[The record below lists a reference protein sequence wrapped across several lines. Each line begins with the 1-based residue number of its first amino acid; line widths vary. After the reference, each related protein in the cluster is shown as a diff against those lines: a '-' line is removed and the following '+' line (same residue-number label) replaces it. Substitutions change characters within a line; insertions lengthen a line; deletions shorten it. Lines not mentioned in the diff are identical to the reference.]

1 MKLTIPAPL
10 LVQLRNDLVKEDD
23 LERFAYLH
31 CGQLH
36 DDLLVSGYE
45 TVPDDNL
52 DVMERGA
59 CRPDIKVERN
69 HVASCI
75 DNGHIPVMTHSHP
88 FSTHPGFS
96 GIDVATMDDYRDWL
110 TGLYPDT
117 PFAFA
122 VIGTH
127 GLETTAYNAE
137 QAEFV
142 DLPVDVLG
150 AWTLDNAW
158 TVSTDPTVTGN
169 EASTELDVDR
179 YDRNI
184 RAITEDGQHELATTA
199 VGIVGCGGIGSLL
212 CEELARLG
220 VQDFTLIDPDI
231 VEASNL
237 PRLYGTYDHHV
248 GRPKV
253 EVMKEF
259 LWRLQPDAN
268 VETVQER
275 VEDASNQL
283 DDVDV
288 MLAGVDQVS
297 ARSFLNEYAVRTLTP
312 YIDAG
317 SIIHTDD
324 DRGDQMTAMHGYIH
338 VIVPGVT
345 ACFDCLG
352 RGNPDQERLEQLS
365 EDEREH
371 EVEQGYVDEATLAP
385 EPAIIHLNSS
395 VASKAVSEFVKVV
408 TGFAEPASFLRVED
422 LVNELVELAT
432 SPSATCVTCGD
443 DGVLGHG
450 HPDVADDPI
459 DDEVDDVDE
468 SELPA

>member
-1 MKLTIPAPL
+1 
-10 LVQLRNDLVKEDD
+10 
-23 LERFAYLH
+23 
-31 CGQLH
+31 
-36 DDLLVSGYE
+36 
-45 TVPDDNL
+45 
-52 DVMERGA
+52 
-59 CRPDIKVERN
+59 
-69 HVASCI
+69 
-75 DNGHIPVMTHSHP
+75 
-88 FSTHPGFS
+88 
-96 GIDVATMDDYRDWL
+96 
-110 TGLYPDT
+110 
-117 PFAFA
+117 
-122 VIGTH
+122 
-127 GLETTAYNAE
+127 
-137 QAEFV
+137 
-142 DLPVDVLG
+142 
-150 AWTLDNAW
+150 
-158 TVSTDPTVTGN
+158 
-169 EASTELDVDR
+169 
-179 YDRNI
+179 
-184 RAITEDGQHELATTA
+184 
-199 VGIVGCGGIGSLL
+199 
-212 CEELARLG
+212 
-220 VQDFTLIDPDI
+220 
-231 VEASNL
+231 
-237 PRLYGTYDHHV
+237 
-248 GRPKV
+248 
-253 EVMKEF
+253 MKEF

-324 DRGDQMTAMHGYIH
+324 DRGDQVTAMHGYIH

-395 VASKAVSEFVKVV
+395 VASKAVSEFVKMVI
-408 TGFAEPASFLRVED
+408 GFDEPASFLRFED
-422 LVNELVELAT
+422 LANELVELAT
-432 SPSATCVTCGD
+432 SPTAACVTCGD